1 MGRGPAF
8 SDVLQDKLDAYPAE
22 PDAIPPA
29 SRGFAG
35 APPLGFFAFSG
46 SGLGPAANPYS
57 NPRRWKPAPRPRPR
71 RTLLPHQQR
80 ALDELL
86 RLGANL
92 HRDFTDA
99 ELRSAFRALAREYH
113 PDRHPGSSE
122 FERERLA
129 ALFTRLRAAYEQL
142 QSCQLITEN

>member
-1 MGRGPAF
+1 MRVGIDETGHQR
-8 SDVLQDKLDAYPAE
+8 
-22 PDAIPPA
+22 
-29 SRGFAG
+29 
-35 APPLGFFAFSG
+35 
-46 SGLGPAANPYS
+46 PAA
-57 NPRRWKPAPRPRPR
+57 KV
-71 RTLLPHQQR
+71 
-80 ALDELL
+80 AL
-86 RLGANL
+86 GGTL
-92 HRDFTDA
+92 HRDFTNA